1 MIVVT
6 GGAGFI
12 GSYLIYELN
21 KLGIDQIYI
30 VDSLKD
36 GAKWLNLRGLKY
48 KEIISPEAFWIEE
61 VRNRFKRADSI
72 FHLGACSSTTEK
84 NVDFLYRNNYQFSCM
99 LLDFCSY
106 NNINFFYAS
115 SAATYGAGEHGY
127 VDDHENIYKLRPL
140 NPYGYSK
147 QLFDLHVLEQKH
159 LPPSWAGFKF
169 FNVFGPN
176 EYHKA
181 NMRSVV
187 QQAYEQIK
195 STGKVKLFESYKDG
209 VNHGEQKRD
218 FVSVFD
224 ACQMMMAIFETRA
237 NKVTGIFNV
246 GTGVA
251 RSFNDLV
258 KATFNAMKK
267 PINIEYIPMPE
278 NLRSQYQYFTEADMG
293 KMKRQFSHLEAA
305 TLESSVEKYVQGYLM
320 SDCPNTDI
328 GILR

>member
-1 MIVVT
+1 MIIVT

-30 VDSLKD
+30 VDCLRD
-36 GAKWLNLRGLKY
+36 GSKWLNLRGLKF
-48 KEIISPEAFWIEE
+48 KELISPEVFWNEE
-61 VRNRFKRADSI
+61 SRNRFKRADSI

-84 NVDFLYRNNYQFSCM
+84 NADFLYRNNFQFSTV
-99 LLDFCSY
+99 LLDFASY

-115 SAATYGAGEHGY
+115 SAATYGAGEQGY
-127 VDDHENIYKLRPL
+127 EDSHEVIHKLRPL

-147 QLFDLHVLEQKH
+147 QLFDQHVLSQKH

-176 EYHKA
+176 EYHKG

-187 QQAYEQIK
+187 HQAYEQIQT
-195 STGKVKLFESYKDG
+195 TGKVKLFESYKPG
-209 VNHGEQKRD
+209 IGHGEQKRD

-224 ACQMMMAIFETRA
+224 TCQMMLSVFEARA

-246 GTGVA
+246 GSGVA

-258 KATFNAMKK
+258 KATFAAMNK
-267 PINIEYIPMPE
+267 PVNIEYIPMPE
-278 NLRSQYQYFTEADMG
+278 NLRHQYQYFTEAPMQ
-293 KMKRQFSHLEAA
+293 KMQKQFPHLELA
-305 TLESSVEKYVQGYLM
+305 TLEMSVEKYVQGYLM
-320 SDCPNTDI
+320 SECQYTDVKYI
-328 GILR
+328 R

>member
-30 VDSLKD
+30 VDSFRD
-36 GAKWLNLRGLKY
+36 GPKWLNLRGLKY
-48 KEIISPEAFWIEE
+48 RELISPEVFWVEE
-61 VRNRFKRADSI
+61 NRNRFKRADTI

-84 NVDFLYRNNYQFSCM
+84 NVDFLYRNNYQFSCT
-99 LLDFCSY
+99 LLDFASY

-127 VDDHENIYKLRPL
+127 NDDHEVVNKLRPL

-147 QLFDLHVLEQKH
+147 QLFDQHVLEQKH
-159 LPPSWAGFKF
+159 LPPSWAGLKF

-176 EYHKA
+176 EYHKGS
-181 NMRSVV
+181 MRSVV
-187 QQAYEQIK
+187 HQAFEQIQT
-195 STGKVKLFESYKDG
+195 SGKVKLFESYKPG
-209 VNHGEQKRD
+209 IANGEQKRD

-224 ACQMMMAIFETRA
+224 AAQMMLALFEARA
-237 NKVTGIFNV
+237 SKVNGLFNI

-251 RSFNDLV
+251 RSFNELV
-258 KATFNAMKK
+258 TATFKAMNK
-267 PINIEYIPMPE
+267 PVNIEYISMPE
-278 NLRSQYQYFTEADMG
+278 NLRNQYQYFTEAPMQ
-293 KMKRQFSHLEAA
+293 KMNIRFPHLEFLS
-305 TLESSVEKYVQGYLM
+305 LESSVDRYVKGYLM
-320 SDCPNTDI
+320 SEYKNTDLLI
-328 GILR
+328 HR